1 MADAARRLSKSAA
14 SCTASSLNAPRSGR
28 RRGGG
33 TGGASYTCERGGDG
47 GWSFAQ
53 VSRTGGS
60 ATGGGGGRATT
71 GLATSAGRAFSLPRL
86 RLTYL
91 RQALSVRGSQPPP
104 AAARASATRLSF
116 RALCIGLGGGHA
128 WPCQLAIFP
137 KPRAGSPPAPR
148 RSGCGSRASRWCGWW
163 YVCRNLPA
171 IWHKNSQRMVRGP
184 DLGAVS
190 PPPPWAGAP
199 PTSTGTGT
207 NCARRGSR
215 VLRHKVYS
223 SYRRRRTEV
232 RL

>member
-28 RRGGG
+28 LLGGG

-116 RALCIGLGGGHA
+116 RALCILVGGHA
-128 WPCQLAIFP
+128 SPCQLAIFP

-148 RSGCGSRASRWCGWW
+148 RSSNAPHTGAGGRVLAAIGQQFHTKLATDGAGSRPG
-163 YVCRNLPA
+163 
-171 IWHKNSQRMVRGP
+171 RG
-184 DLGAVS
+184 VS
-190 PPPPWAGAP
+190 PPAQGLRPLGLAPEP
-199 PTSTGTGT
+199 PTPSTQRSRGL
-207 NCARRGSR
+207 RR
-215 VLRHKVYS
+215 KVYS
-223 SYRRRRTEV
+223 SYRRRRRATV
-232 RL
+232 

>member
-148 RSGCGSRASRWCGWW
+148 RSRCGTRAPHAVARAACLPQFGTKTRRNGWCGAQ
-163 YVCRNLPA
+163 LGGG
-171 IWHKNSQRMVRGP
+171 GP
-184 DLGAVS
+184 DPYLPPALG
-190 PPPPWAGAP
+190 
-199 PTSTGTGT
+199 
-207 NCARRGSR
+207 RGSA
-215 VLRHKVYS
+215 H
-223 SYRRRRTEV
+223 
-232 RL
+232 

>member
-1 MADAARRLSKSAA
+1 MADAARRLSSSAA
-14 SCTASSLNAPRSGR
+14 SWTASSLNAPRSGR

-33 TGGASYTCERGGDG
+33 TGGAAYVWQRGGDG

-116 RALCIGLGGGHA
+116 RALCILFGGHA
-128 WPCQLAIFP
+128 SPSCQLAIFP

-148 RSGCGSRASRWCGWW
+148 RSGCGTRASRWCGWW

-171 IWHKNSQRMVRGP
+171 LNFGTKTRNGWCGVPTWARCLPPARARNS
-184 DLGAVS
+184 A
-190 PPPPWAGAP
+190 
-199 PTSTGTGT
+199 
-207 NCARRGSR
+207 
-215 VLRHKVYS
+215 H
-223 SYRRRRTEV
+223 
-232 RL
+232 

>member
-33 TGGASYTCERGGDG
+33 TGGAAYVWQRGGDG

-53 VSRTGGS
+53 VSRAGGS

-116 RALCIGLGGGHA
+116 RALCILFGGHA
-128 WPCQLAIFP
+128 SPSCQLAIFP

-148 RSGCGSRASRWCGWW
+148 RSPDAGARLTLAREAVCFAS
-163 YVCRNLPA
+163 NLA
-171 IWHKNSQRMVRGP
+171 QNSQRMVRGP

-190 PPPPWAGAP
+190 PPQ
-199 PTSTGTGT
+199 S
-207 NCARRGSR
+207 RGSA
-215 VLRHKVYS
+215 H
-223 SYRRRRTEV
+223 
-232 RL
+232 

>member
-1 MADAARRLSKSAA
+1 VADAARRLSKSAA

-33 TGGASYTCERGGDG
+33 TGGAAYVWQRGGDG

-53 VSRTGGS
+53 VSRAGGS

-116 RALCIGLGGGHA
+116 RALCILVGGHA
-128 WPCQLAIFP
+128 SPSCQLAIFP

-148 RSGCGSRASRWCGWW
+148 RSSNA
-163 YVCRNLPA
+163 P
-171 IWHKNSQRMVRGP
+171 H
-184 DLGAVS
+184 
-190 PPPPWAGAP
+190 AGAGGSMP
-199 PTSTGTGT
+199 PQVGAQT
-207 NCARRGSR
+207 RRATEGAGS
-215 VLRHKVYS
+215 
-223 SYRRRRTEV
+223 RRRRGV
-232 RL
+232 SPLALGRGSAH

>member
-14 SCTASSLNAPRSGR
+14 SWTASSRNAPRSGR
-28 RRGGG
+28 LRGGG

-91 RQALSVRGSQPPP
+91 RHAFKVKGSQPPP

-116 RALCIGLGGGHA
+116 RALCILVGGQA
-128 WPCQLAIFP
+128 SPCQLAIFP

-148 RSGCGSRASRWCGWW
+148 RSSNAPHAGAGGGMFAAICQQFGTKTRNGWCGVPTWAR
-163 YVCRNLPA
+163 CL
-171 IWHKNSQRMVRGP
+171 
-184 DLGAVS
+184 

-199 PTSTGTGT
+199 PTSLGTG
-207 NCARRGSR
+207 AIYPVGLGRVIRR
-215 VLRHKVYS
+215 KVYS
-223 SYRRRRTEV
+223 SYRRRR
-232 RL
+232 RAKA

>member
-33 TGGASYTCERGGDG
+33 TGGAAYVWQRGGDG

-53 VSRTGGS
+53 VSRAGGS

-148 RSGCGSRASRWCGWW
+148 RSRCTRAPHALARGCVLA
-163 YVCRNLPA
+163 P
-171 IWHKNSQRMVRGP
+171 IWHKNASQRMVRGP
-184 DLGAVS
+184 AWRWGSRPVS
-190 PPPPWAGAP
+190 PPSPG
-199 PTSTGTGT
+199 
-207 NCARRGSR
+207 
-215 VLRHKVYS
+215 
-223 SYRRRRTEV
+223 
-232 RL
+232 

>member
-33 TGGASYTCERGGDG
+33 TGGAAYVWQRGGDG

-116 RALCIGLGGGHA
+116 RALCILFGGHA
-128 WPCQLAIFP
+128 SPSCQLAIFP

-148 RSGCGSRASRWCGWW
+148 RSGCTTRASRWCGWW
-163 YVCRNLPA
+163 YVCANLA
-171 IWHKNSQRMVRGP
+171 GTKLVNSQRMVRVP
-184 DLGAVS
+184 LRALTL
-190 PPPPWAGAP
+190 AP
-199 PTSTGTGT
+199 LARLQSTPGI
-207 NCARRGSR
+207 ARRRSGPGSAPE
-215 VLRHKVYS
+215 LI
-223 SYRRRRTEV
+223 
-232 RL
+232 